1 MIESSSTAINR
12 TVNPTTLIIDPEF
25 KTLIPPLLPVE
36 RAGLEAS
43 ILDEGCRDAL
53 VVWRGRNILVD
64 GHNRYEICT
73 KHGISFEIVE
83 IELAGRDEAI
93 DWIYQNQLARRNL
106 TDEKRSYLRGKQY
119 EHRKKAWGAEK
130 GGRGNQ
136 HTGVV
141 SAHYEHLPNSD
152 ESRFLL
158 RGREYERQKEAA
170 KTADT
175 IAKEH
180 GVGQATIRRDA
191 AYARSIDTLKQTVK
205 KTGGEGKAEEVFDK
219 LLSGEIKAAKKDV
232 VTLARKHEPS
242 VQAAILEKV
251 VAGEAKDLR
260 EAIRDQVRQQ
270 RSVEFVP
277 QPIPDG
283 KYNVILAD
291 PPWRY
296 AFSESRSREIE
307 NHYPTMDLEEIK
319 ALDIP
324 ADDDAVLL
332 LWTTAPKLEESLQV
346 LNAWGFTYRTC
357 AVWDKERIG
366 MGYWFRIQHEILLVG
381 ARGSFPVPAPDRR
394 ISSVI
399 RAPRS
404 EHSRK
409 PDVVHEIIERMFP
422 NRKYLELFARAER
435 PGWDV
440 WGNEV

>member
-119 EHRKKAWGAEK
+119 EHRKKMVGRPEKMVQNAPIVAE
-130 GGRGNQ
+130 R
-136 HTGVV
+136 TSVTV
-141 SAHYEHLPNSD
+141 
-152 ESRFLL
+152 
-158 RGREYERQKEAA
+158 
-170 KTADT
+170 
-175 IAKEH
+175 AKEH
-180 GVGQATIRRDA
+180 DVNESTIRRDA